1 MKLKT
6 LFRDLL
12 AFVLTLF
19 LVTQANLTPTNALEH
34 IRAFTRDI
42 EFDYVTWTLDA
53 LFVKNS
59 QAALGTV
66 NDLSDEQQ
74 KQVVLYY
81 LAVVDRS
88 NQVKAQ
94 IDQIY
99 ANPQI
104 TDPETQA
111 ASLLQEQKELQALL
125 QRLGPL
131 AESILQGQVSATLAK
146 LGLTLMGQ
154 PIPPVLYHVTSMP
167 YALIVSP
174 RDQIRQ
180 DANISLLPDLSL
192 DQITTLENE
201 VERNQDVSAL
211 VVEIGGVG
219 VYPTM
224 VMSTTSLSYLVEVI
238 AHEWTHNYL
247 TLRPLGLNYETS
259 PELRTMNETTASIS
273 GKEVGQ
279 AVLAAYYPEYLP
291 KPEPEEQNAQPEQ
304 PAEEPLPFNFQ
315 SEMHQTRVTV
325 DKLLAQG
332 KITQAESYME
342 QRRAFFW
349 ENGYAIRRLNQAYFA
364 FYGAYADQPGG
375 AAGSDPV
382 GPAVRALRQ
391 SSPSLASFINRIS
404 WMTSFAQLRQALA
417 H

>member
-6 LFRDLL
+6 LFRNFL
-12 AFVLTLF
+12 ALVLTLL
-19 LVTQANLTPTNALEH
+19 LVTQANLPPTNALEH

-174 RDQIRQ
+174 RDRIQQ

-192 DQITTLENE
+192 DQITSLENE
-201 VERNQDVSAL
+201 VERSQGVSAL

-259 PELRTMNETTASIS
+259 PDLRTMNETTASIS

-291 KPEPEEQNAQPEQ
+291 KPEPEEQNTQPEQ
-304 PAEEPLPFNFQ
+304 PAEEPPPFNFQ

-404 WMTSFAQLRQALA
+404 WMTSFTQLQQALA
-417 H
+417 P

>member
-6 LFRDLL
+6 LFRNFL
-12 AFVLTLF
+12 AFVLTLL
-19 LVTQANLTPTNALEH
+19 LVTQANLPPTNALEH

-81 LAVVDRS
+81 LAVVDHS

-104 TDPETQA
+104 ADPETQA

-174 RDQIRQ
+174 RDRIQQ

-192 DQITTLENE
+192 DQITSLENE
-201 VERNQDVSAL
+201 VERSQGVSAL

-259 PELRTMNETTASIS
+259 PDLRTMNETTASIS

-291 KPEPEEQNAQPEQ
+291 KPEPEEQNTQPEQ
-304 PAEEPLPFNFQ
+304 PAEEPPPFNFQ

-375 AAGSDPV
+375 AAGGDPV

-391 SSPSLASFINRIS
+391 SSSSLASFINRIS
-404 WMTSFAQLRQALA
+404 WMTSFTQLQQALA
-417 H
+417 P

>member
-201 VERNQDVSAL
+201 VERTSSSAL

-219 VYPTM
+219 VYPP
-224 VMSTTSLSYLVEVI
+224 
-238 AHEWTHNYL
+238 W
-247 TLRPLGLNYETS
+247 
-259 PELRTMNETTASIS
+259 
-273 GKEVGQ
+273 
-279 AVLAAYYPEYLP
+279 
-291 KPEPEEQNAQPEQ
+291 
-304 PAEEPLPFNFQ
+304 
-315 SEMHQTRVTV
+315 
-325 DKLLAQG
+325 
-332 KITQAESYME
+332 
-342 QRRAFFW
+342 
-349 ENGYAIRRLNQAYFA
+349 
-364 FYGAYADQPGG
+364 
-375 AAGSDPV
+375 
-382 GPAVRALRQ
+382 
-391 SSPSLASFINRIS
+391 
-404 WMTSFAQLRQALA
+404 
-417 H
+417 